1 MSLSLTQQRP
11 RHRSISLL
19 LLEKELTMLASLKN
33 FKRSLVALIL
43 PVVISIAS
51 FSTASLQAEEDQVL
65 RHAVFFKFKET
76 SSEADVQRIVDAFAA
91 LPNKIDSIIDFEW
104 GERSSAEKI
113 SGGFTHCF
121 LLTFNDEAG
130 REKYLPHPDHK
141 AFGTLLK
148 PHLADVFVIDFWGKK
163 AEKAASRALR
173 HAVFLSFNKDAKQTD
188 VDQALKLFAGLP
200 DEIKTIK
207 GFEWGTNRMWRA
219 ANVDLTFC
227 RVSQRW
233 ANLRFHTSVQDAS
246 GGRQMGTGT
255 IVVTFVAFFETNQ
268 LQQATSRKNATLPS
282 IASDSKL
289 Q

>member
-1 MSLSLTQQRP
+1 
-11 RHRSISLL
+11 
-19 LLEKELTMLASLKN
+19 MLAWLKG
-33 FKRSLVALIL
+33 FRRFLGAVIL
-43 PVVISIAS
+43 PIVISIAS

-91 LPNKIDSIIDFEW
+91 LPNKINSIIDFEW

-141 AFGTLLK
+141 AFGALLK
-148 PHLADVFVIDFWGKK
+148 PHLADVFVIDFWGRK
-163 AEKAASRALR
+163 AEKAPSRSLR
-173 HAVFLSFNKDAKQTD
+173 HAVFLSFNKDAKQMD
-188 VDQALKLFAGLP
+188 VDKALKIFAGLP

-207 GFEWGTNRMWRA
+207 GFEWGTNNSPESHDDGFTHA
-219 ANVDLTFC
+219 FL
-227 RVSQRW
+227 
-233 ANLRFHTSVQDAS
+233 
-246 GGRQMGTGT
+246 
-255 IVVTFVAFFETNQ
+255 VTFES
-268 LQQATSRKNATLPS
+268 QADLDAYGPHAAHQALGKALRPIREKVRVL
-282 IASDSKL
+282 DYWK